1 MAKALY
7 TTSEAASELG
17 VTAGRI
23 RQMIIDG
30 ELTAEKLGR
39 DLLIAAAD
47 IKKAKERKTTP
58 GPKPKKLAAKRKSK

>member
-7 TTSEAASELG
+7 TTAEAASELG

-23 RQMIIDG
+23 RQMVIDG
-30 ELTAEKLGR
+30 ELTAEKMGR

-58 GPKPKKLAAKRKSK
+58 GPKRKKLAAERKTK